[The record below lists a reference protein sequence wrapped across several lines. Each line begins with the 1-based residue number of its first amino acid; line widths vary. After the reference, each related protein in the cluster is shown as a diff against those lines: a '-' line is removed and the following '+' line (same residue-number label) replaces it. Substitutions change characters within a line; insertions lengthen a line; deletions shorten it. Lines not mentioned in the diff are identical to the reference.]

1 MRLIIKFNLA
11 RTSIPTDPA
20 AYLSQS
26 VATLS
31 RAVRAIQSRPPQA
44 TPESL
49 QSLYSLCEGA
59 VAGGSGTGQI
69 LYDRIR
75 MEIERQAG
83 DIRRELLK
91 LDMSSGSEELWLNS
105 LEGEWKAFLEQMLL
119 IRSIFLHLDR
129 TFVLQ
134 SAGLLGIW

>member
-1 MRLIIKFNLA
+1 M
-11 RTSIPTDPA
+11 
-20 AYLSQS
+20 
-26 VATLS
+26 
-31 RAVRAIQSRPPQA
+31 
-44 TPESL
+44 

-59 VAGGSGTGQI
+59 VAGGSSSGQT

-83 DIRRELLK
+83 DIKKELLAS
-91 LDMSSGSEELWLNS
+91 DCTTGAEEVWLGM
-105 LEGEWKAFLEQMLL
+105 LETEWKKFLEQMLL

-134 SAGLLGIW
+134 STGLLSIWLV